1 MGLAAI
7 QNNRPARFIRE
18 SRKAYSYYSGLSKE
32 AVPTMFGPFVN
43 ASTNHDTEPVMSNVL
58 LIHSSVFGENSQ
70 SLGLARDFLKRY
82 SHRSVVE
89 RALTPQTMPHLDGET
104 FAAMGT
110 PAGEHTSSQRA
121 AAALSDKLIAEL
133 EAADTI
139 VLAVPMYNFSI
150 PSTLKAWIDHVA
162 RRGRTFLYT
171 EKGPEGLLKGKRVF
185 VLVARGGVYSKGAPA
200 AAFDFQ
206 EPYLRTVLGFLGLTE
221 VTFVYLEGLAMG
233 PEAANANRGKALAE
247 IERVAGGAV
256 AAAAD

>member
-1 MGLAAI
+1 
-7 QNNRPARFIRE
+7 
-18 SRKAYSYYSGLSKE
+18 
-32 AVPTMFGPFVN
+32 
-43 ASTNHDTEPVMSNVL
+43 MSNVL

-82 SHRSVVE
+82 PHRSLVE
-89 RALTPQTMPHLDGET
+89 RALTPQTMPHLDGAT

-110 PAGEHTSSQRA
+110 PTG
-121 AAALSDKLIAEL
+121 AALSDELIAEL

-162 RRGRTFLYT
+162 RRGRTFRYT
-171 EKGPEGLLKGKRVF
+171 EKGPEGLLKDKKVF
-185 VLVARGGVYSKGAPA
+185 VLVARGGLYSKGAPA

-206 EPYLRTVLGFLGLTE
+206 EPYLRTVLGFLGLTD

-233 PEAANANRGKALAE
+233 SEAANTNRDKALAE
-247 IERVAGGAV
+247 IERLTGGAV
-256 AAAAD
+256 AFAAG